1 MKKFT
6 IFWFMSMLFTI
17 SLNAQQ
23 FTIEEILRLNTEP
36 QASSEGVRSISVP
49 QNQASG
55 LRSSRSLLAG
65 ECDNA
70 IVITSGAI
78 VNQPLICGSVN
89 LLNSTSVPVFCD
101 DSAVGGPIPTFYGDG
116 LEATYKYT
124 PATAGPVTITVS
136 NTTWA
141 AIFVYDGCPT
151 EGGSCVV
158 AIRSTTPTRTVNF
171 NAVANTEYLIWID
184 TWPAPASPCVEGG
197 LLTLSGPEPAG
208 GGGGGGGDPC
218 AEVSPSAGFV
228 NGFTS
233 STDQAQRIA
242 TDF

>member
-70 IVITSGAI
+70 IVIT
-78 VNQPLICGSVN
+78 
-89 LLNSTSVPVFCD
+89 
-101 DSAVGGPIPTFYGDG
+101 
-116 LEATYKYT
+116 
-124 PATAGPVTITVS
+124 
-136 NTTWA
+136 
-141 AIFVYDGCPT
+141 
-151 EGGSCVV
+151 
-158 AIRSTTPTRTVNF
+158 
-171 NAVANTEYLIWID
+171 
-184 TWPAPASPCVEGG
+184 
-197 LLTLSGPEPAG
+197 
-208 GGGGGGGDPC
+208 
-218 AEVSPSAGFV
+218 
-228 NGFTS
+228 
-233 STDQAQRIA
+233 
-242 TDF
+242 